1 MSESLKKA
9 VSSVNLLEKTAFSG
23 SVGRAV
29 ARAVEEKPFLT
40 LAGIGTAGGILGSTL
55 KSAPGGLTSAPTD
68 TYSYQLD
75 RYLNPGVSGAL
86 DRVKADELMASSI
99 TKNFSDIANQV
110 VNKTVEEL
118 GKGYKK
124 IIHRPGQQA
133 TLKELLDSDEMISQ
147 ANPDQVANLFN
158 TMVDIAPKMTKHRE
172 AVRSFLRQGLAH
184 EGGLDPVLLGELAK
198 AEARLKGKG
207 LDAK

>member
-1 MSESLKKA
+1 MSSALTKA
-9 VSSVNLLEKTAFSG
+9 VHNTNLLEKTAFSG

-29 ARAVEEKPFLT
+29 AKAVEKDPFLT
-40 LAGIGTAGGILGSTL
+40 IAGIGTAGGILGHTL
-55 KSAPGGLTSAPTD
+55 KSTPGGLTSAPTD
-68 TYSYQLD
+68 TYSYKLD
-75 RYLNPGVSGAL
+75 KYLNPGVSGAL
-86 DRVKADELMASSI
+86 DRIKADELVASSL
-99 TKNFSDIANQV
+99 TKNMGDIANQF

-124 IIHRPGQQA
+124 MINKPKQQA
-133 TLKELLDSDEMISQ
+133 TLKALLDSDEMISQ
-147 ANPDQVANLFN
+147 ADPEQVANLFN
-158 TMVDIAPKMTKHRE
+158 TMVDVAPKMTKYRE

-207 LDAK
+207 LDAT